1 MAASSPRSSDDQP
14 DIRVLVVDDDQAL
27 RRAVARALELE
38 GYLVEV
44 AEDGAQAL
52 RLFENAALPFDAVI
66 LDLLMPN
73 VDGIATCRALR
84 ATSRVPI
91 LMLTARDAIDD
102 RVDGLDAGADD
113 YLVKP
118 FVLAELSARLRALL
132 RRAATSPRP
141 FRYGE
146 LELDPS
152 EHRVRRAGRQI
163 ELTKIEFSLLEL
175 LIANPRKVL
184 ARETIYE
191 KVWGHSLDLTSNS
204 LEVYISTLRR
214 KTEAGG
220 RPRLIHTIRGIG
232 YALREEP

>member
-52 RLFENAALPFDAVI
+52 TLFENAALPFDAVI

-73 VDGIATCRALR
+73 LDGIATCRALR
-84 ATSRVPI
+84 LTSRVPI

-132 RRAATSPRP
+132 RRTATNPRP

-146 LELDPS
+146 LELDPT

-163 ELTKIEFSLLEL
+163 ELTKTEFSLLEL
-175 LIANPRKVL
+175 LIANPRRVL
-184 ARETIYE
+184 TRATIYE
-191 KVWGHSLDLTSNS
+191 KVWGHDLDLTSNS

-214 KTEAGG
+214 KTEADG